1 MEKLFDAV
9 HEGALIPLV
18 LVVLAVRFWLAKVM
32 AIVPEPYLDEFFH
45 VHQAQLYLQDRW
57 DVWHPKITTPPGLY
71 LVTYLLFSL
80 LNAMGLSEGDG
91 ASMLRYTTFYG
102 VTIWFPLGMNG
113 LMRSEPLDEERNN
126 NLKKTKSLSRWSIG
140 ELNHTLFNICVF
152 PPLFFFYGLYY
163 TDVVSAQFVLLA
175 YNLFSQGRTKSFVL
189 AGLCTLFFRQTNI
202 FWVSVFF
209 GGLKVCRSLP
219 NGRPGIEFP
228 ESPTILDVVEGS
240 WQHSSIYN
248 PLVSQAW
255 FEDYLKS
262 GLSIAIAG
270 FSSLGTV
277 LGSLIPHLF
286 LLGAFGLFVIW
297 NQGVVLGDKENH
309 VASIHLPQM
318 LYIWPYFMFFSFPL
332 LYPYMLNGIVPL
344 RFVPR
349 FLHSRSIKHQ
359 FPRLV
364 ILVPITAA
372 MLIIVHYNT
381 IVHPFTLADNRHYMF
396 YVFRLLL
403 RHPLIK
409 YASVSVYVL
418 CAWATVTAL
427 GGLPNGQKSSR
438 PAPTRI
444 EIRHNLQFKLPPPPT
459 KLAPGNRV
467 SFVLVWLLAT
477 SLSLITAPLVE
488 PRYFIIP
495 WFIWR
500 MHIPRSRPE
509 SLDSPPEDQK
519 LPRSQ
524 SSRFSTAARSLLYEK
539 HDHRLWLETAW
550 FLVINWVT
558 GYIFLYWGFEWP
570 QEPGKVQRF
579 IW

>member
-1 MEKLFDAV
+1 
-9 HEGALIPLV
+9 
-18 LVVLAVRFWLAKVM
+18 
-32 AIVPEPYLDEFFH
+32 
-45 VHQAQLYLQDRW
+45 
-57 DVWHPKITTPPGLY
+57 
-71 LVTYLLFSL
+71 
-80 LNAMGLSEGDG
+80 
-91 ASMLRYTTFYG
+91 
-102 VTIWFPLGMNG
+102 
-113 LMRSEPLDEERNN
+113 
-126 NLKKTKSLSRWSIG
+126 
-140 ELNHTLFNICVF
+140 
-152 PPLFFFYGLYY
+152 
-163 TDVVSAQFVLLA
+163 
-175 YNLFSQGRTKSFVL
+175 
-189 AGLCTLFFRQTNI
+189 
-202 FWVSVFF
+202 
-209 GGLKVCRSLP
+209 
-219 NGRPGIEFP
+219 
-228 ESPTILDVVEGS
+228 
-240 WQHSSIYN
+240 
-248 PLVSQAW
+248 
-255 FEDYLKS
+255 
-262 GLSIAIAG
+262 
-270 FSSLGTV
+270 
-277 LGSLIPHLF
+277 
-286 LLGAFGLFVIW
+286 
-297 NQGVVLGDKENH
+297 
-309 VASIHLPQM
+309 M

-344 RFVPR
+344 RFLPR

-372 MLIIVHYNT
+372 MLMIVHYNT

-427 GGLPNGQKSSR
+427 GGLPNGQKSSQ
-438 PAPTRI
+438 PVPTRV
-444 EIRHNLQFKLPPPPT
+444 EIRNNLQFKLPPPPT

-509 SLDSPPEDQK
+509 SLDSPAEAQK

-550 FLVINWVT
+550 FLAINWFT